1 MQTAHDPDFTAEQYL
16 AWEEQQAHKH
26 EYLRGEVFAIAGS
39 SDAHVTISLNLAAA
53 LRAHLR
59 GGPCRTYIADMKV
72 EVDAANAYF
81 YPDVFVTCDAA
92 DAQLPDRKRAPL
104 LVAEVLSPSTA
115 AFDRGAKF
123 AWYRR
128 LPSLREYLLIDTE
141 RLAVDLFRR
150 DATGHWVLYPY
161 AEGDT
166 VELQSV
172 ALLLPVATIYE
183 DARLDTPGASP
194 VNPTPA

>member
-16 AWEEQQAHKH
+16 AWESQQASKH
-26 EYLRGEVFAIAGS
+26 EYLRGEVFAMAGA

-72 EVDAANAYF
+72 EVDSANAYF

-123 AWYRR
+123 AWYRQ
-128 LPSLREYLLIDTE
+128 LQSLREYALIDTE
-141 RLAVDLFRR
+141 RVAVDLFRR
-150 DATGHWVLYPY
+150 DASGHWVLYPY
-161 AEGDT
+161 AEGET

-172 ALLLPVATIYE
+172 GLLLPVAAIYE
-183 DARLDTPGASP
+183 DVRLDAPSASP
-194 VNPTPA
+194 VNPAAT

>member
-1 MQTAHDPDFTAEQYL
+1 MNLAHEPHVTAEQYL
-16 AWEEQQAHKH
+16 AWEAEQAQKH
-26 EYLRGEVFAIAGS
+26 EYLAGEVYAMAGA
-39 SDAHVTISLNLAAA
+39 SDAHVTISLNLASA

-59 GGPCRTYIADMKV
+59 GGPCRTYIADMKL
-72 EVDAANAYF
+72 EVDAASAYF

-92 DAQLPDRKRAPL
+92 DAQLPDRKRSPV

-150 DATGHWVLYPY
+150 DATDHWVLYPY
-161 AEGDT
+161 GEGDT

-172 ALLLPVATIYE
+172 GLLLPVAAIYE
-183 DARLDTPGASP
+183 DALVQP
-194 VNPTPA
+194 PTAPTEAN

>member
-1 MQTAHDPDFTAEQYL
+1 MQPAPAPAFTAEQYL
-16 AWEEQQAHKH
+16 AWEQQQASKH
-26 EYLRGEVFAIAGS
+26 EYLRGEVYAMAGA
-39 SDAHVTISLNLAAA
+39 SDAHVTIAGNLFAA

-72 EVDAANAYF
+72 EVDAVNAYF
-81 YPDVFVTCDAA
+81 YPDVFVSCDAA
-92 DAQLPDRKRAPL
+92 DAQLPDRKRAPK

-123 AWYRR
+123 AWYRQ
-128 LPSLREYLLIDTE
+128 LQSLHEYVLIDTE
-141 RLAVDLFRR
+141 RVAVDLFRR

-161 AEGDT
+161 AEGET

-172 ALLLPVATIYE
+172 GLLLPVAEIYA
-183 DARLDTPGASP
+183 DVRLEAAGVAPASSG
-194 VNPTPA
+194 